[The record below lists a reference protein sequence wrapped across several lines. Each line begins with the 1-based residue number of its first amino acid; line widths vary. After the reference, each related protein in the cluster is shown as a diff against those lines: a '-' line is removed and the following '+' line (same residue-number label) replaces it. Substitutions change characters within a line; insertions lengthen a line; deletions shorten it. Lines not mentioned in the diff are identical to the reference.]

1 MYKAIAA
8 NKRNTVIII
17 GLFVALLTAIAVWW
31 GNYSGNGSSAILIVG
46 FVLLYTLFQY
56 FMAGSL
62 AVAMSGAI
70 QIEKSDNPR
79 LWNTVENL
87 AITEGMPMPKV
98 YVINDPAPNAF
109 ATGRDPKH
117 AIVAA
122 TTGLLEIMDDNELQ
136 GVMAHEMSH
145 VKNYDIRVSTIVF
158 GLVSAIGILA
168 DMAMRAAFWS
178 GMFGGGGRDRDRN
191 GGGDNNGIGLVLI
204 LIGIV
209 ASIIAFL
216 IGPLVQ
222 AAVSRQREYL
232 ADASGAEITRFPE
245 GLASAL
251 EKLGQYGRPMRKHST
266 SMAHMYI
273 ADPIKPGFVE
283 RAFSTHPPIPERI
296 ARLKKIGSGF

>member
-8 NKRNTVIII
+8 NKRNTWIII
-17 GLFVALLTAIAVWW
+17 GAFVALIAGLSLWW
-31 GNYSGNGSSAILIVG
+31 GNATGNGSSAIMVIVIAG
-46 FVLLYTLFQY
+46 GYTLFQY
-56 FMAGSL
+56 YAAGSL
-62 AVAMSGAI
+62 AVMMSGAQQI
-70 QIEKSDNPR
+70 QKSDNPR
-79 LWNTVENL
+79 LWNVVENL

-98 YVINDPAPNAF
+98 YIINDPAPNAF

-122 TTGLLEIMDDNELQ
+122 TTGLLAIMDDSELE

-168 DMAMRAAFWS
+168 DMAMRMAFW
-178 GMFGGGGRDRDRN
+178 GNMFGGGRDDEREDN
-191 GGGDNNGIGLVLI
+191 GSFAIVTLVVGL
-204 LIGIV
+204 V

-216 IGPLVQ
+216 IGPLIQ

-232 ADASGAEITRFPE
+232 ADATGAEITRYPE

-251 EKLGQYGRPMRKHST
+251 EKLGQYGRPMRRASA
-266 SMAHMYI
+266 SMAHLYI
-273 ADPIKPGFVE
+273 ADPIKPGLVE
-283 RAFSTHPPIPERI
+283 RAFSTHPPIADRI
-296 ARLKKIGSGF
+296 ARLKKIGAGF